1 MTIYKHKAL
10 TERIIGLAIGVHRAL
25 GPGLLETV
33 YTACLCR
40 DLERAGLEF
49 RREVPIPILYRSETI
64 PLGFRADIVVAS
76 TVLLEIKAVAA
87 ITPPHIAQILTYLRM
102 SRLPVGLLMNFHE
115 RRLVDGVSRY
125 AI

>member
-1 MTIYKHKAL
+1 M
-10 TERIIGLAIGVHRAL
+10 
-25 GPGLLETV
+25 
-33 YTACLCR
+33 
-40 DLERAGLEF
+40 
-49 RREVPIPILYRSETI
+49 
-64 PLGFRADIVVAS
+64 GFRADIVVAN

-87 ITPPHIAQILTYLRM
+87 IAPAHIAQILTYLRM

>member
-1 MTIYKHKAL
+1 MIMFKHKAL
-10 TERIIGLAIGVHRAL
+10 TERIIGVGIGVHRAL
-25 GPGLLETV
+25 GPGLLESV

-49 RREVPIPILYRSETI
+49 RHEVPIPVVYRGETI
-64 PLGFRADIVVAS
+64 PMGFRADIVVAN

-87 ITPPHIAQILTYLRM
+87 IAPAHVAQILTYLRM

-125 AI
+125 AV